1 MSSVEHIKQKAIE
14 IANNSISEIII
25 GIINYKDEQI
35 INNDFTVVESYA
47 EDFFYFD
54 YKENVISAREQRLAE
69 RRERRL
75 RKRNG
80 Y

>member
-25 GIINYKDEQI
+25 GVINHKDEQI

-47 EDFFYFD
+47 EDFFNFN
-54 YKENVISAREQRLAE
+54 YKENIISPREQRLAE